1 LGAKDRSS
9 RLDDHAGKVI
19 VYLVV
24 WRFRPKAGHESDF
37 ERAYGPAGEWA
48 RLFRRA
54 DGYLGTELLRRSD
67 NPGEYL
73 TLDRWASRAAYEAFR
88 SRWGDEYGELDR
100 LLEGLTEEEALL
112 GSFEALP

>member
-1 LGAKDRSS
+1 
-9 RLDDHAGKVI
+9 VI

-24 WRFRPKAGHESDF
+24 WRFRPRPGYESRF

-67 NPGEYL
+67 DPGEYL
-73 TLDRWASRAAYEAFR
+73 TLDRWASRAAYEEFR
-88 SRWGDEYGELDR
+88 SRWGDEYRRLDR
-100 LLEGLTEEEALL
+100 LLERLTEEEAAL
-112 GSFEALP
+112 GAFEALP